1 MSNSNI
7 INGRYNRVQ
16 RDIRIDAKTGAI
28 FAQVYG
34 KDNFYE
40 STGGAQF
47 HVTFAHKGNMCLL
60 RDVDTGLTRKT
71 ILRPV
76 SEVQQSEERMAYSKG
91 KNRKVF
97 RKMTEKDVYIEHTG
111 HQYRLIQRDG
121 DNHDS
126 FQRIP
131 FSSKVKRQVFADLEP
146 AHIKEFRLA
155 RLALRQQRATAR
167 DEMKARMEDPDL
179 Q

>member
-16 RDIRIDAKTGAI
+16 RDVRVDSKTGAV

-40 STGGAQF
+40 STGGQQF
-47 HVTFAHKGNMCLL
+47 HVTFAHKGNVALL
-60 RDVDTGLTRKT
+60 RDTDTGLTRRA

-76 SEVQQSEERMAYSKG
+76 SEVQNSEERMAYSKG

-97 RKMTEKDVYIEHTG
+97 RKTDADVVYIGHTG
-111 HQYRLIQRDG
+111 SLFRLLQKDG
-121 DNHDS
+121 DNHDA
-126 FQRIP
+126 FHPAPDLGKPGR
-131 FSSKVKRQVFADLEP
+131 KLFADLEP
-146 AHIKEFRLA
+146 AHLKDSRMA
-155 RLALRQQRATAR
+155 RLAARQQRVKDKEA
-167 DEMKARMEDPDL
+167 MKSRLQDPEL